1 MTHVLVLQGP
11 NLNLVGTREPEIYG
25 HETLEE
31 IHARIEAHASELG
44 LAVAFF
50 QSNHEGFLIDRLH
63 ARDFDVAI
71 VNAGGL
77 THTSVALRDALLA
90 VQRPFV
96 EVHLSDPATRE
107 PFRHVNYLAD
117 IALTSIVGQGPAGY
131 LLALDAIAARFG
143 AERPEAARG

>member
-1 MTHVLVLQGP
+1 LTRVLVLEGP
-11 NLNLVGTREPEIYG
+11 NLNLLGTREPGIYG
-25 HETLEE
+25 QETLDE
-31 IHARIEAHASELG
+31 IHGRISARAADLG
-44 LAVAFF
+44 LDVAFF

-77 THTSVALRDALLA
+77 THTSVSLRDALLA
-90 VQRPFV
+90 VERPFV

-117 IALTSIVGQGPAGY
+117 IALTSIVGKGPEGY
-131 LLALDAIAARFG
+131 LLALDAIAERFG
-143 AERPEAARG
+143 AGRTEAAHG